1 MKQAANLPGFYRT
14 VENTPNGPQI
24 VMNDP
29 RLQPRTIT
37 VEIPFV
43 NTTGKF
49 NFPNNNELNGRRIIG
64 ISIPE
69 NSDDNVLCNSGAVMI
84 DNAAI
89 AATFITIRRDSDNI
103 IFEDYAKFYQETTGD
118 RTMRRVNIDGFNP
131 STSFIECV
139 DSSLYTV
146 GEALMLHIEY
156 VDC

>member
-1 MKQAANLPGFYRT
+1 MFSRT
-14 VENTPNGPQI
+14 VVDTPSGPMI
-24 VMNDP
+24 VPNNP
-29 RLQPRTIT
+29 ALQPRTIT

-49 NFPNNNELNGRRIIG
+49 NFPNNNELNGKRIIG

-69 NSDDNVLCNSGAVMI
+69 NSDDNVLCNSGAAMI
-84 DNAAI
+84 DNAAV

-131 STSFIECV
+131 STSFVEIV
-139 DSSLYTV
+139 DTTLYTV
-146 GEALMLHIEY
+146 GEALMIHIEY
-156 VDC
+156 VDL